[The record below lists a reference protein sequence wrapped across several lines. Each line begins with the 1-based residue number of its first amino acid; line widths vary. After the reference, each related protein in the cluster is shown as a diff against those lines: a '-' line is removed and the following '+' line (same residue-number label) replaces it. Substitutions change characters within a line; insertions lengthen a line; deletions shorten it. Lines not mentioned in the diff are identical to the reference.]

1 MARRYRTP
9 TSRRP
14 GPKRVLILSADVGEG
29 HAAAARALARQ
40 IESSPEPAEV
50 TVIDGLAAMGP
61 LLQPVVEDGYRVQ
74 LRFFPWTYTVVYWL
88 LERVAP
94 VRVLAR
100 TLLCLFGSRPLARRV
115 AEHDP
120 DVVVSTYPAVTV
132 VLARLRRT
140 QAVRCPTVATIT
152 DLTGLFFWAQPGIDT
167 HLVMYGESLHS
178 VERIAGEGS
187 AHLVA
192 PLISAEF
199 LDERSQ
205 SVSRQELGLPR
216 DGRLVVVS
224 GGGWGVGDI
233 EGAVREI
240 ASIPGVSAIVC
251 LAGRNE
257 QLQRRLSEDF
267 ASESRVHVYGFT
279 GRMPE
284 ILAAADALVHSTGG
298 VTCLEAKA
306 TGTPVVSYGLPV
318 GHARLNTRAMAD
330 LGLLRLANDTRELR
344 EHVQACFAEHHEL
357 AGRAPHPREGLV
369 AVAGANTVAAPEL
382 AERPHPDERL
392 LADGPLL
399 ADGRL
404 SAGGSPSAD
413 KPLPADGRLRAGGR
427 LLADEPRA
435 AAPAIDPAA
444 VDLVLDAPRRVN
456 PIPLWRLRM
465 VAFVTQLA
473 LLLGLSTW
481 LMSTDEVTAFAGLFL
496 GVHPL
501 KRVATTQ
508 PDVGLVVQARA
519 GEVTLIA
526 SDLRAQGIRASFADN
541 GADAPATIA
550 RLRALGDE
558 MVPEVPRSGS
568 LFRWVRT
575 RGTLRSQAHA
585 LGLHHRFYFL
595 QPPGGLTVGQLLL
608 ARSTG
613 AIPVAGSARL
623 SARGPLPQR
632 PMRAGDVLVVS
643 VDGSG
648 ASLRGVDR
656 VVSWLRS
663 SGLSV
668 EPLGSLTSPSIKASR
683 SGERAS
689 AAAPVTITAKD
700 SASGAPLSGVSVNFS
715 LRISGASTIGT
726 TV

>member
-1 MARRYRTP
+1 MARRNRTKTP
-9 TSRRP
+9 RRP

-29 HAAAARALARQ
+29 HAAAARALAKQ
-40 IESSPEPAEV
+40 IDSSPEPAEV

-74 LRFFPWTYTVVYWL
+74 LRFFPWTYTVVYWM

-94 VRVLAR
+94 IRVLAR
-100 TLLCLFGSRPLARRV
+100 MLLCLFGSRPLARRID
-115 AEHDP
+115 EHDP

-140 QAVRCPTVATIT
+140 QMVRCPTVATIT

-167 HLVMYGESLHS
+167 HLVMYGESLSS
-178 VERIAGEGS
+178 VEQIAGQGS
-187 AHLVA
+187 ARLVR
-192 PLISAEF
+192 PLISSEF

-205 SVSRQELGLPR
+205 SASRRGLDLPEE
-216 DGRLVVVS
+216 GRLVVVS
-224 GGGWGVGDI
+224 GGGWGVGDV

-240 ASIPGVSAIVC
+240 ASIPDVSAIVC

-257 QLQRRLSEDF
+257 QLHARLSEDF
-267 ASESRVHVYGFT
+267 ADEPRVRVYGFT
-279 GRMPE
+279 DRMPE

-330 LGLLRLANDTRELR
+330 LGLLRLANDTDELR

-357 AGRAPHPREGLV
+357 AGRAPHPREGLLT
-369 AVAGANTVAAPEL
+369 VAGANTVAAPEL
-382 AERPHPDERL
+382 VEEPH
-392 LADGPLL
+392 ADPE
-399 ADGRL
+399 AM
-404 SAGGSPSAD
+404 
-413 KPLPADGRLRAGGR
+413 
-427 LLADEPRA
+427 E
-435 AAPAIDPAA
+435 IDPAA

-465 VAFVTQLA
+465 VAFVTQLV
-473 LLLGLSTW
+473 LLLAISTW

-501 KRVATTQ
+501 KRVSTRQ
-508 PDVGLVVQARA
+508 RDVGLVLHVPA
-519 GEVTLIA
+519 GEVKPIA
-526 SDLRAQGIRASFADN
+526 SALSARGIHASFADN
-541 GADAPATIA
+541 GADARPTILD
-550 RLRALGDE
+550 LRSLGDE
-558 MVPEVPRSGS
+558 LVPEVPHSGS
-568 LFRWVRT
+568 LFRWLRT
-575 RGTLRSQAHA
+575 RGTLRAQARA

-595 QPPGGLTVGQLLL
+595 QPPGGLTVGQLVL
-608 ARSTG
+608 ARSAG
-613 AIPVAGSARL
+613 AMPVAGELRL
-623 SARGPLPQR
+623 NARGPLPQR

-643 VDGSG
+643 LDGSS
-648 ASLRGVDR
+648 ASLGGVER
-656 VVSWLRS
+656 IVLWLRS

-668 EPLGSLTSPSIKASR
+668 EPLGSLTTSPSIKARS
-683 SGERAS
+683 SGERAN
-689 AAAPVTITAKD
+689 AAAPATITAKD

-715 LRISGASTIGT
+715 SRISGASTIGT

>member
-1 MARRYRTP
+1 MARRNRTKTP
-9 TSRRP
+9 RRP

-29 HAAAARALARQ
+29 HAAAARALAKQ
-40 IESSPEPAEV
+40 IDSSPEPAEV

-74 LRFFPWTYTVVYWL
+74 LRFFPWTYTVVYWM

-94 VRVLAR
+94 IRVVAR
-100 TLLCLFGSRPLARRV
+100 MLLCLFGSRPLARRIN
-115 AEHDP
+115 EHEP

-140 QAVRCPTVATIT
+140 QVVHCPTVATIT

-167 HLVMYGESLHS
+167 HLVMYGESLSS

-187 AHLVA
+187 ARLVR
-192 PLISAEF
+192 PLISSEF

-205 SVSRQELGLPR
+205 SASRHALDLPER
-216 DGRLVVVS
+216 GRLVVVS

-240 ASIPGVSAIVC
+240 ASIPDVSAIVC

-257 QLQRRLSEDF
+257 QLHRRLSEDF
-267 ASESRVHVYGFT
+267 ADHPRVQVYGFT
-279 GRMPE
+279 DRMPE

-330 LGLLRLANDTRELR
+330 LGLLRLANDTDELR
-344 EHVQACFAEHHEL
+344 AHVHACFAEHHEL
-357 AGRAPHPREGLV
+357 AGRAPHAREGLLT
-369 AVAGANTVAAPEL
+369 VAGANTIAAPEL
-382 AERPHPDERL
+382 VE
-392 LADGPLL
+392 
-399 ADGRL
+399 
-404 SAGGSPSAD
+404 
-413 KPLPADGRLRAGGR
+413 
-427 LLADEPRA
+427 EPR
-435 AAPAIDPAA
+435 IDPTA

-465 VAFVTQLA
+465 VAFVTQLV
-473 LLLGLSTW
+473 LLLAVSTW

-501 KRVATTQ
+501 KRVSTRQ
-508 PDVGLVVQARA
+508 RDVGLVLHVPA
-519 GEVTLIA
+519 GEVKLIA
-526 SDLRAQGIRASFADN
+526 TELSARGIHASFADN
-541 GADAPATIA
+541 GADARTTIVD
-550 RLRALGDE
+550 LRSLGDE
-558 MVPEVPRSGS
+558 LVPEVPRSGS
-568 LFRWVRT
+568 LFRWLRT
-575 RGTLRSQAHA
+575 RGTLRAQARA

-595 QPPGGLTVGQLLL
+595 QPPGGLTVGQMVL
-608 ARSTG
+608 ARTAG
-613 AIPVAGSARL
+613 AMPVAGELRL
-623 SARGPLPQR
+623 NARGTLPQR

-643 VDGSG
+643 LDGTS
-648 ASLRGVDR
+648 ASLRGVER
-656 VVSWLRS
+656 IVLWLRS

-668 EPLGSLTSPSIKASR
+668 EPLGSLTTSPSIKAKS
-683 SGERAS
+683 SGDRAN
-689 AAAPVTITAKD
+689 AAAPATITAKD
-700 SASGAPLSGVSVNFS
+700 SASGAPLSGVSVNLS
-715 LRISGASTIGT
+715 SRISGASTIGT

>member
-1 MARRYRTP
+1 MPRKARRNRTN
-9 TSRRP
+9 TQRRP

-29 HAAAARALARQ
+29 HAAAARALAKQ
-40 IESSPEPAEV
+40 IEGSSEPAEV

-94 VRVLAR
+94 VRASAR

-115 AEHDP
+115 NEHDP

-140 QAVRCPTVATIT
+140 RAVRCPTVATIT

-167 HLVMYGESLHS
+167 HLVMYGESLRS

-187 AHLVA
+187 ARLVR

-205 SVSRQELGLPR
+205 SASRRELSLPEH
-216 DGRLVVVS
+216 GRLVVVS

-240 ASIPGVSAIVC
+240 ASIDGVSAIVC

-257 QLQRRLSEDF
+257 QLQGRLSEDF
-267 ASESRVHVYGFT
+267 ASEPRVHVYGFT
-279 GRMPE
+279 ERMPE

-344 EHVQACFAEHHEL
+344 EHVQECFAEHHEL
-357 AGRAPHPREGLV
+357 AGRAPHPREGLLT
-369 AVAGANTVAAPEL
+369 VAGENTVAAPEL
-382 AERPHPDERL
+382 VEPLHADAEE
-392 LADGPLL
+392 
-399 ADGRL
+399 
-404 SAGGSPSAD
+404 
-413 KPLPADGRLRAGGR
+413 
-427 LLADEPRA
+427 
-435 AAPAIDPAA
+435 APPIDPAA
-444 VDLVLDAPRRVN
+444 VDLVLEAPRRVN

-473 LLLGLSTW
+473 LLLAVTTW

-501 KRVATTQ
+501 KRVDTSQ
-508 PDVGLVVQARA
+508 HEVGLIVRA
-519 GEVTLIA
+519 PTGEVVSIA
-526 SDLRAQGIRASFADN
+526 TRLNASGIHASFTDDGGDARGTISALRAD
-541 GADAPATIA
+541 
-550 RLRALGDE
+550 GDE
-558 MVPEVPRSGS
+558 LVPEVPRSGS
-568 LFRWVRT
+568 LFRWVKT
-575 RGTLRSQAHA
+575 RGSLRSQARA
-585 LGLHHRFYFL
+585 LGLRHHFYFL
-595 QPPGGLTVGQLLL
+595 QPPGGLTVGQLVL
-608 ARSTG
+608 ARTTG
-613 AIPVAGSARL
+613 AMPVAGELRMNAW
-623 SARGPLPQR
+623 GPLPHR

-643 VDGSG
+643 VGG
-648 ASLRGVDR
+648 AAASLAGVEH
-656 VVSWLRS
+656 VVAWLRS

-668 EPLGSLTSPSIKASR
+668 EPLGSLTSPSIKAKSR
-683 SGERAS
+683 GERAS
-689 AAAPVTITAKD
+689 AAAPATITDTA
-700 SASGAPLSGVSVNFS
+700 SASTQPPSGLSVNFS
-715 LRISGASTIGT
+715 LRISGASAIGT

>member
-1 MARRYRTP
+1 MARRHRTP
-9 TSRRP
+9 TQRRP

-40 IESSPEPAEV
+40 IESSSEPAEV

-100 TLLCLFGSRPLARRV
+100 RLLCLFGSRPLARRI
-115 AEHDP
+115 AEHEP

-140 QAVRCPTVATIT
+140 QVVQCPTVATIT

-187 AHLVA
+187 ARLVR

-205 SVSRQELGLPR
+205 AASRHALGLPE

-240 ASIPGVSAIVC
+240 ASLPDVSAIVC

-257 QLQRRLSEDF
+257 QLHKRLGEDF
-267 ASESRVHVYGFT
+267 AGEPRVHVYGFT
-279 GRMPE
+279 DRMPE

-330 LGLLRLANDTRELR
+330 LGLLLLANDTRELR
-344 EHVQACFAEHHEL
+344 EHVRASFAEHHERS
-357 AGRAPHPREGLV
+357 GRAPHPREGLL

-382 AERPHPDERL
+382 ADPPHREALD
-392 LADGPLL
+392 
-399 ADGRL
+399 
-404 SAGGSPSAD
+404 
-413 KPLPADGRLRAGGR
+413 PA
-427 LLADEPRA
+427 EPA
-435 AAPAIDPAA
+435 VDPAA
-444 VDLVLDAPRRVN
+444 VDLVLDAPHRVN
-456 PIPLWRLRM
+456 PIPLWRLRV
-465 VAFVTQLA
+465 VAFVTQLV

-508 PDVGLVVQARA
+508 PDVGLVLQAPA
-519 GEVTLIA
+519 SDVVLVA

-541 GADAPATIA
+541 GAHAPGTIA

-558 MVPEVPRSGS
+558 LVPEVPRSGS

-575 RGTLRSQAHA
+575 RGSLDAQARA

-595 QPPGGLTVGQLLL
+595 QPPGGLTVGQLVL
-608 ARSTG
+608 ARTTG
-613 AIPVAGSARL
+613 ALPVAGSLRL
-623 SARGPLPQR
+623 SARGALPQR

-648 ASLRGVDR
+648 ASLRGVER

-663 SGLSV
+663 GGLSV
-668 EPLGSLTSPSIKASR
+668 EPLGSLTTSPSIKASK

-689 AAAPVTITAKD
+689 AAAPATNTPSE
-700 SASGAPLSGVSVNFS
+700 SASGTPLRGVSVNFS